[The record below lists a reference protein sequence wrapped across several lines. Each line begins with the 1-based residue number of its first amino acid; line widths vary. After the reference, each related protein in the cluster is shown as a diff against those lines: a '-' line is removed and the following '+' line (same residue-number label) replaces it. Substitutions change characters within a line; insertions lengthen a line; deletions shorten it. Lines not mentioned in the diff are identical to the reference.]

1 MPMRLGSSDSEV
13 EFELALIDARLEDL
27 QDTGGDRFATISF
40 RVGTADDSWEETA
53 PSLNLFQL
61 SSLADW
67 LEAVGGAR
75 PELERVELLE
85 SNLSFELED
94 ESEEEVTLVIGFHL
108 EDRPEWAVIDA
119 PTEEAG
125 FIRLRLTREEVG
137 RAGRELRDDLR
148 ATGWA

>member
-1 MPMRLGSSDSEV
+1 MPMHLGSTDSDV
-13 EFELALIDARLEDL
+13 EFELALIDSRLEDQ
-27 QDTGGDRFATISF
+27 QDSGGDRFATISF

-53 PSLNLFQL
+53 PSLNLYQL

-67 LEAVGGAR
+67 LEAVSEAR

-94 ESEEEVTLVIGFHL
+94 ESEDEVTLVIGFHL

-119 PTEEAG
+119 PTDEAG
-125 FIRLRLTREEVG
+125 FIRLRLARDEVG
-137 RAGRELRDDLR
+137 RAGRELRDDLK
-148 ATGWA
+148 ATGWG

>member
-1 MPMRLGSSDSEV
+1 MPMRLGSTDSDV

-67 LEAVGGAR
+67 LEAVGEAR

-85 SNLSFELED
+85 SNLSFELAG
-94 ESEEEVTLVIGFHL
+94 ESEDEVTLVIGFHL
-108 EDRPEWAVIDA
+108 KDRPEWAVIDA
-119 PTEEAG
+119 PTDEAG

-137 RAGRELRDDLR
+137 RAGQELRDDLK
-148 ATGWA
+148 ATGWG